1 MPADIEILQQE
12 IEYAEKILLPPG
24 KHFDDERKVFI
35 SNLDTIDLQ
44 AVPGSG
50 KTTALMAKLLILENH
65 LPFEDGSGILVISH
79 TNAAVN
85 EIKDK
90 IGKHC
95 PKLFRYPNF
104 VGTIQRFVDRFL
116 AIPFVQNV
124 LDTRITWIDSEM
136 YKDSLWKEFSKIYW
150 NTEYDKPG
158 TLFWGRLIEKAKGIA
173 KQTGESEK
181 DVCNELIK
189 QEVQDLFLDYSDEK
203 IKFFRDNS
211 TLLADKSNGKYKG
224 IREVIESVVD
234 SGMISYEYAYKLAA
248 SYCEQYPQII
258 ELIQKRFRYVFV
270 DEMQDMDE
278 DQYGLLEK
286 IFYNEGN
293 SNSVFQ
299 RIGDKNQAIYKGFG
313 KVKDVWHDRDTVLP
327 LNGSHRLSKS
337 IAGVVNCFALE
348 RKEGFEIT
356 GLGESVIKPTLIIY
370 DYDTIEEVIP
380 QYAETIKNYQDSEQI
395 PVEPNYP
402 FKVVAWNTDWKKE
415 EEKEDREKIR
425 LVDYHSGFKK
435 EKHKPKYDYP
445 DILSYL
451 KYFDK
456 NKKTLESI
464 RKNILN
470 AFLKILRLE
479 GVVNEKERP
488 YTKRQMLI
496 YLKDQSLSDYEVFK
510 QKLFDWSF
518 GIIQN
523 KETQVLEEIRAFVPK
538 LLSWFDKTV
547 DKSQSF
553 LIAEHDQL
561 EEKEELEEIE
571 KPHIIHHKGINI
583 EVSTVHA
590 SKGQTHTATL
600 YLETSYQGD
609 YESKRLA
616 DRIKGKGFSEN
627 ETRKYHQQST
637 VMSYVGLSRPTH
649 LLCMAVHKDR
659 FEEYL
664 SDISQENWDIV
675 DIT

>member
-1 MPADIEILQQE
+1 MPAEIEILEQD
-12 IEYAEKILLPPG
+12 IEYAEKILLPSD
-24 KHFDDERKVFI
+24 KHFDGERKKFI

-79 TNAAVN
+79 TNAAIN
-85 EIKDK
+85 EIKEK

-95 PKLFRYPNF
+95 PKLFGYPNF
-104 VGTIQRFVDRFL
+104 VGTIQSFVDRFL
-116 AIPFVQNV
+116 AIPFGQNV
-124 LDTRITWIDSEM
+124 LNTRITWIDSEM
-136 YKDSLWKEFSKIYW
+136 YRNSLWKGFSKIYW
-150 NTEYDKPG
+150 NESYDKPG
-158 TLFWGRLIEKAKGIA
+158 TLFWGRLIDKAKGIA
-173 KQTGESEK
+173 KQTGEREK

-189 QEVQDLFLDYSDEK
+189 EEVQDLFLDYSDEK
-203 IKFFRDNS
+203 IKFFRDDS
-211 TLLADKSNGKYKG
+211 TLLADKSKGKYNG
-224 IREVIESVVD
+224 IRKVIESVID
-234 SGMISYEYAYKLAA
+234 SGMISYEYAYKIANC
-248 SYCEQYPQII
+248 YCEQYPQII

-299 RIGDKNQAIYKGFG
+299 RIGDKNQAIYNGFV
-313 KVKDVWHDRDTVLP
+313 KVKEVWHDRETVLP

-337 IAGVVNCFALE
+337 IAEVVNCFALE
-348 RKEGFEIT
+348 RKEGFEIN
-356 GLGESVIKPTLIIY
+356 GLGEPEIKPTLILY

-380 QYAETIKNYQDSEQI
+380 QYAETIKKYQDSEQI
-395 PVEPNYP
+395 PVKPDYP

-415 EEKEDREKIR
+415 QDKEDNEKIR

-435 EKHKPKYDYP
+435 EKHKPKNDYP
-445 DILSYL
+445 YLLSYL

-456 NKKTLESI
+456 NKKTLEPI

-496 YLKDQSLSDYEVFK
+496 YLRDQSLSDYEAFK
-510 QKLFDWSF
+510 QQVYDWSF
-518 GIIQN
+518 GITQN
-523 KETQVLEEIRAFVPK
+523 KEAQVLEEIRAFAPEF
-538 LLSWFDKTV
+538 LSFFGRTV
-547 DKSQSF
+547 AASHSF
-553 LIAEHDQL
+553 LNTENGQG
-561 EEKEELEEIE
+561 EEIPE
-571 KPHIIHHKGINI
+571 EEENENPHIIHHNGINI
-583 EVSTVHA
+583 EISTVHA

-616 DRIKGKGFSEN
+616 DQIKGNVFPEN
-627 ETRKYHQQST
+627 ETRKYHKQST
-637 VMSYVGLSRPTH
+637 VMTYVGLSRPTH

-659 FEEYL
+659 FEENL
-664 SDISQENWDIV
+664 SDINQENWEIV